1 MMHATRVGRLAGLAV
16 GIGIGAALAATA
28 ETASADPSSPVDA
41 NDLAGASSAAADA
54 SSGTP
59 DLPSF
64 DPSNLAISVDG
75 FTLYQTGTASAMSG
89 GLGDIA
95 IADGANSEAISDG
108 GPFSVG
114 DFAYA
119 QGNAIADS
127 AGGSFDTATA
137 VGNGAGSYAFG
148 DFDTA
153 TVTGDNAEAKAV
165 AGFFEVASVTQ
176 TGSTY
181 DEAVAAGPGLGVFGA
196 FNDAYVDGTGS
207 TATAGDPDGTTF
219 GGFDIASVVG
229 SDSTATAGDP
239 GNFDLASVMGDT
251 LNAVASGGNF
261 LIDVVP

>member
-1 MMHATRVGRLAGLAV
+1 MKHATGIGRLAGLAV
-16 GIGIGAALAATA
+16 GLGIGAALAATPG
-28 ETASADPSSPVDA
+28 TALADPASPIDA
-41 NDLAGASSAAADA
+41 NDVAGASSAAVGAQ
-54 SSGTP
+54 P

-75 FTLYQTGTASAMSG
+75 ITLYQTGTATATSG

-95 IADGANSEAISDG
+95 IADGAGAEAISNG
-108 GPFSVG
+108 GAFSVG

-119 QGNAIADS
+119 QGNAIADA
-127 AGGSFDTATA
+127 AGGSFDNATA

-153 TVTGDNAEAKAV
+153 TVTGDDAEAKAV
-165 AGFFEVASVTQ
+165 AGFFEVASVVQ

-181 DEAVAAGPGLGVFGA
+181 DEAVAAGPGLGVVGA

-207 TATAGDPDGTTF
+207 TANAGDPGGTAF
-219 GGFDIASVVG
+219 GGFDFASVVG
-229 SDSTATAGDP
+229 NDSTATAGDP
-239 GNFDLASVMGDT
+239 GNFDLASATGDM

-261 LIDVVP
+261 VSDILP

>member
-1 MMHATRVGRLAGLAV
+1 MKYATRVGRLAGLAV
-16 GIGIGAALAATA
+16 GLGIGAALAATPG
-28 ETASADPSSPVDA
+28 TASADPASPVDA
-41 NDLAGASSAAADA
+41 NDVAGASSAAVGAQ
-54 SSGTP
+54 P
-59 DLPSF
+59 DLPPF

-75 FTLYQTGTASAMSG
+75 ITLYQTGTATATSG

-95 IADGANSEAISDG
+95 IADGAGADAISNG
-108 GPFSVG
+108 GPLSIG

-153 TVTGDNAEAKAV
+153 AVTGNDAEAKAV
-165 AGFFEVASVTQ
+165 AGFFETATVVQ
-176 TGSTY
+176 TGSSY

-196 FNDAYVDGTGS
+196 FNDAHVDGTGS
-207 TATAGDPDGTTF
+207 IATAGDPDGSTF

-229 SDSTATAGDP
+229 DGSTATAGDP
-239 GNFDLASVMGDT
+239 GNFDLATVTGDM
-251 LNAVASGGNF
+251 LNAIASGGNF
-261 LIDVVP
+261 LSDIMP

>member
-1 MMHATRVGRLAGLAV
+1 MKHATRVGRLAGLAV
-16 GIGIGAALAATA
+16 GLGIGAALAASPG
-28 ETASADPSSPVDA
+28 TASADPASPVDA

-54 SSGTP
+54 Q
-59 DLPSF
+59 SF

-75 FTLYQTGTASAMSG
+75 FTLYQTGTATATSG

-95 IADGANSEAISDG
+95 IADGANSEAIANG
-108 GPFSVG
+108 GAFSVG

-119 QGNAIADS
+119 QGNALADA

-137 VGNGAGSYAFG
+137 VGN
-148 DFDTA
+148 D
-153 TVTGDNAEAKAV
+153 AEAKAV
-165 AGFFEVASVTQ
+165 AGFFEVASVVQ
-176 TGSTY
+176 TGSSY

-229 SDSTATAGDP
+229 NDSTATAGDP
-239 GNFDLASVMGDT
+239 GNFDFASATGDI
-251 LNAVASGGNF
+251 LHAVASGGNF
-261 LIDVVP
+261 MSDILP

>member
-1 MMHATRVGRLAGLAV
+1 MKHATRVGRLAGLAV
-16 GIGIGAALAATA
+16 GLGIGAALAASPG
-28 ETASADPSSPVDA
+28 TASADPASPVDA

-54 SSGTP
+54 Q
-59 DLPSF
+59 SF

-75 FTLYQTGTASAMSG
+75 FTLYQTGTATATSG

-95 IADGANSEAISDG
+95 IADGANSEAIANG
-108 GPFSVG
+108 GAFSVG

-119 QGNAIADS
+119 QGNALADA

-153 TVTGDNAEAKAV
+153 TVTGNDAEAKAV
-165 AGFFEVASVTQ
+165 AGFFEVASVVQ
-176 TGSTY
+176 TGSSY

-229 SDSTATAGDP
+229 NDSTATAGDP
-239 GNFDLASVMGDT
+239 GNFDFASATGDI
-251 LNAVASGGNF
+251 LHAVASGGNF
-261 LIDVVP
+261 MSDILP

>member
-1 MMHATRVGRLAGLAV
+1 MKHATRVGRLAGLAV
-16 GIGIGAALAATA
+16 GLGIGAALAATPG
-28 ETASADPSSPVDA
+28 TASADPVDA
-41 NDLAGASSAAADA
+41 NDLVGASSAAASA
-54 SSGTP
+54 
-59 DLPSF
+59 PSF

-75 FTLYQTGTASAMSG
+75 ILLYHTGSATAMSG

-95 IADGANSEAISDG
+95 IADGAGSEAIANG
-108 GPFSVG
+108 GAFSVG

-165 AGFFEVASVTQ
+165 AGFFEVASVVQ
-176 TGSTY
+176 TGRTY

-229 SDSTATAGDP
+229 NDSTATAGDP
-239 GNFDLASVMGDT
+239 GNFDLASATGDM
-251 LNAVASGGNF
+251 LHAVASGGNF
-261 LIDVVP
+261 LSDILP